1 MKRNFTKKE
10 ADSMNLHKK
19 HLILMGMMGTGKST
33 VGHHLAQHLP
43 YPAIDLDH
51 WIEEKQNQSIPS
63 IFEEFGE
70 SYFRELESQALKHF
84 LKQSQPYILI
94 TGGGIIIRPEN
105 RKWMK
110 KESGAVFHL
119 IADVETLIQRLE
131 LDVSRPLLQGD
142 KAEKI
147 RRIWSERKS
156 LYESIA
162 DYQVQTDDRSP
173 ESITTEILSH
183 WYQLPV

>member
-1 MKRNFTKKE
+1 MKSNLTEKE
-10 ADSMNLHKK
+10 ENSMSAHKK

-33 VGHHLAQHLP
+33 IGRHLAQYLP

-70 SYFRELESQALKHF
+70 SYFRELESQAFKHF
-84 LKQSQPYILI
+84 LEQSQQHILI
-94 TGGGIIIRPEN
+94 TGGGIVLRSEN
-105 RKWMK
+105 RKWI
-110 KESGAVFHL
+110 KENGVVFHL
-119 IADVETLIQRLE
+119 TADVDTLIQRLE
-131 LDVSRPLLQGD
+131 LDGNRPLLQGN
-142 KAEKI
+142 KVEKI

-162 DYQVQTDDRSP
+162 DYQIQTDARSP
-173 ESITTEILSH
+173 EVIIAEILSH
-183 WYQLPV
+183 WHQLPV